1 MKQKKGAKARKKHP
15 RRKHP
20 KPRGKGVRGSASGG
34 RKSLTNRKRKMVKK
48 TIKKTLKKK
57 KTHKKRVGG
66 RAGGVIPK
74 LRKQYNR
81 VKESVGKFYDENKRA
96 IDAAAT
102 IGGLGALGYGVYR
115 LTDPHVRAEIRDIA
129 GRLDAE
135 VNHKLFENV
144 AKPLW
149 RRWEKERQN
158 YKNTPEYWQKFY
170 S

>member
-74 LRKQYNR
+74 LRKQYHR
-81 VKESVGKFYDENKRA
+81 IKEHVGKFYDENKRA

-115 LTDPHVRAEIRDIA
+115 LADPNVRRDLSDA
-129 GRLDAE
+129 AARLEAK
-135 VNHKLFENV
+135 VNHELSEHV
-144 AKPLW
+144 AKPIW
-149 RRWEKERQN
+149 RGYVQHLDLLRHR
-158 YKNTPEYWQKFY
+158 Y
-170 S
+170 